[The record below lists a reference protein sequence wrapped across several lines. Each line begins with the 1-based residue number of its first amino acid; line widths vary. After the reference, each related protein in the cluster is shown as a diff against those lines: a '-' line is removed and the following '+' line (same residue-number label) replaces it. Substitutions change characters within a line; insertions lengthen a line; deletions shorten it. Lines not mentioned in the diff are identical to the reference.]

1 MEYRISRSMD
11 IWLWTLELHRV
22 FFGGGRRLS
31 FPWKSLAQVWKIS
44 NSYISNTIVGGGF
57 RWLWLVSRWI
67 PVVKCFVC
75 ISDSFKSWMMLVAR
89 VSGGVTVCGPDG
101 YSQSVE
107 MGTIHSF
114 ATRFFGV

>member
-1 MEYRISRSMD
+1 M
-11 IWLWTLELHRV
+11 
-22 FFGGGRRLS
+22 LS
-31 FPWKSLAQVWKIS
+31 KALAQVWKIS

-75 ISDSFKSWMMLVAR
+75 SSDSFKSWMMLVAR

-114 ATRFFGV
+114 AMRLFGV